1 MGNFFDMDGT
11 VMGTL
16 SKITDIIVL
25 SVIFLVFSLPIITIG
40 ASFTALYYTSVK
52 CIRRGRSYLFQSFW
66 KSFKENFGQAT
77 ILWISVLVAGGILGL
92 NIWFSG
98 NVVSGTAGFI
108 LACIYAMM
116 AFTFSIVTVYIFPLV
131 SRFSMTKKK
140 LVSTAFYMAIK
151 HLPYSILLVLIFMAS
166 LVASYIIP
174 VLIFILPAAGTLLFS
189 LPMERV
195 LKKYMPASEDTSIDK
210 WYLE

>member
-1 MGNFFDMDGT
+1 MGSFFDMDGT

-16 SKITDIIVL
+16 SKITDIIIL

-52 CIRRGRSYLFQSFW
+52 CIRRGRSYLFKSFW

-77 ILWISVLVAGGILGL
+77 ILWLILLIAGSILGL

-98 NVVSGTAGFI
+98 QIVSGNMGFI
-108 LACIYAMM
+108 LTCIYAMM
-116 AFTFSIVTVYIFPLV
+116 AFTISIVTVYVFPLL
-131 SRFSMTKKK
+131 SRFSMSKKK
-140 LVSTAFYMAIK
+140 LISTAFYMAIK
-151 HLPYSILLVLIFMAS
+151 HLPYSILLVLIFTAS

-195 LKKYMPASEDTSIDK
+195 LKKYIPASDDTSKDE